1 MNGKLK
7 DRFFEFLTDKQLSQ
21 NKVARELGYSAAV
34 LSQYRKGTYGGDV
47 ERLEKEVD
55 RWLEKQARKS
65 QIKKVQFVETSV
77 FRKIY
82 SALTTAHE
90 ERTMGFIVGS
100 AGIGKTVAIEKYAE
114 ENPNVYLI
122 QGESGLK
129 ENDVVRKLA
138 GLLNIK
144 GNSIV
149 GIKENI
155 IEQLADKAAIVV
167 VDEANYLHPMILD
180 MLRRVVF
187 DQAACPVVFV
197 GVRELMGNIFQNP
210 RDFKQL
216 QRRIGV
222 FLDLNRFSLD
232 RKDVK
237 AMVETIFPRVTEAQ
251 VKAFR
256 EITGGNP
263 GVVSLLA
270 ERAYRIVTLNEI
282 ELDEEVIENCRQ
294 TVFLT
299 ARLA

>member
-1 MNGKLK
+1 MNNALK
-7 DRFFEFLTDKQLSQ
+7 DRFFEYLTDKQLSQ
-21 NKVARELGYSAAV
+21 NKVAREIGYSAAV
-34 LSQYRKGTYGGDV
+34 LSQYRKGSYGGDV
-47 ERLEKEVD
+47 GRLEREIEK
-55 RWLEKQARKS
+55 WLEKQSRKG
-65 QIKKVQFVETSV
+65 QIKKVQFVETGV

-90 ERTMGFIVGS
+90 ERTMGFIVGP
-100 AGIGKTVAIEKYAE
+100 AGIGKTMAISKYAE

-149 GIKENI
+149 GMKEGI
-155 IEQLADKAAIVV
+155 MEQLADKAAIVV
-167 VDEANYLHPMILD
+167 VDEANYLHPAILD

-222 FLDLNRFSLD
+222 FLDLNRYSLD
-232 RKDVK
+232 KKDVK
-237 AMVETIFPRVTEAQ
+237 AMVETVFKDVPDQQ
-251 VKAFR
+251 VKVLR
-256 EITGGNP
+256 DVTGGNP
-263 GVVSLLA
+263 GVLSLLV
-270 ERAYRIVTLNEI
+270 ERAYRVVMLNEI
-282 ELDEEVIENCRQ
+282 ELDEEVIESCRQ
-294 TVFLT
+294 SVFLT